1 MVESYND
8 YSYNEYDEKK
18 NKVPWKKIILLS
30 VILIIIV
37 ALILFLLK
45 SCGKTNL
52 REGLIEAAKDYYE
65 KYPDLLPSNV
75 GECTTLTLEELEKEG
90 LINSKDYETCE
101 KKQTYVNICY
111 LESKTYHYSAIL
123 ECEVEDTNYGM
134 WQDGNESDLQE
145 TSDVRF
151 KFLGEM
157 LKTGTK
163 YYYPNDL
170 TDASKV
176 IEYYSS
182 IPNNDYVGGEDEQIG
197 YKWYTEKQ
205 VASYW
210 EGGKYSST
218 QPEGYPTKGS
228 STTVTKYSDTKPSSA
243 SYREIKDVTLY
254 RTQSIARPYVWVCV
268 NPNNPNDAVTDDE
281 PCHGT
286 HSKTKDIRYT
296 CNGVDEVKV
305 TAEQII
311 NRDFPSCGDW
321 SSYTTNSC
329 KTNYLNG
336 VKCES
341 KSGYEYTDTMW
352 KWYKMDNVRSYY
364 PSNAS
369 TADKENTYYITSPSD
384 GYVKDET
391 TKATVHKYYKLV
403 EDGVANNYE
412 EWLPLTNEYVT
423 LSEMLA
429 SFRENGYEVY
439 SLSEVNK
446 IDEIRYQFKLQ
457 YRNLDE

>member
-75 GECTTLTLEELEKEG
+75 GECTTLTLEDLEKEG

-182 IPNNDYVGGEDEQIG
+182 IPNNDYVGSEDEQIG

-243 SYREIKDVTLY
+243 SYRKIEETSLYRYQVLGTEAHWCHAEGDENSVTLTY
-254 RTQSIARPYVWVCV
+254 GECPSAYPVEFLTIYMCM
-268 NPNNPNDAVTDDE
+268 NDPNDKGSVE
-281 PCHGT
+281 Q
-286 HSKTKDIRYT
+286 
-296 CNGVDEVKV
+296 KV
-305 TAEQII
+305 CE
-311 NRDFPSCGDW
+311 DFNDW
-321 SSYTTNSC
+321 STKSCSNSD
-329 KTNYLNG
+329 TIN
-336 VKCES
+336 CEK
-341 KSGYEYTDTMW
+341 KSTYKYTDTMW

-369 TADKENTYYITSPSD
+369 TADKENTYYITAPSD

-439 SLSEVNK
+439 NLSEVNK